1 MLHWALLIAHCTQT
15 RRTHKHTQTPCTHTH
30 RHPVHT
36 LPAHTHI
43 AYSLYTR
50 TAGINTRK
58 KEYIVYIT
66 CQSELRQKSRQI
78 KTYLVVIY
86 GNAYTPCWPAAE
98 QQNSSSAS
106 ASFRFICLHNSRPFV
121 CTAVRLSVCLLLAFL
136 SLLFP
141 HLPSPAL
148 PHSPPAQALSV
159 CVCACCCCC
168 SCAHALFR
176 ATFAFAQIKRNF
188 GNFETIFHAT
198 LFSFSLSFSLVFF
211 PSVLFSTDFTALAFV
226 LPSALHKFPSTT
238 RSKV

>member
-1 MLHWALLIAHCTQT
+1 MICFTGRCLLHTARRQGAHTS
-15 RRTHKHTQTPCTHTH
+15 TH

-36 LPAHTHI
+36 LPAHTQSP
-43 AYSLYTR
+43 YSLHTR

-66 CQSELRQKSRQI
+66 RQSELRQKSRQI

-98 QQNSSSAS
+98 QQLSSAS
-106 ASFRFICLHNSRPFV
+106 FCFICLHNSRPFV

-148 PHSPPAQALSV
+148 PHSPSARALSV
-159 CVCACCCCC
+159 CVCACCWCCCCCC

-176 ATFAFAQIKRNF
+176 ATFAQIKRNF

-198 LFSFSLSFSLVFF
+198 LFSFSLRFFSSYF
-211 PSVLFSTDFTALAFV
+211 PFCTFLY
-226 LPSALHKFPSTT
+226 
-238 RSKV
+238 

>member
-15 RRTHKHTQTPCTHTH
+15 RRTHKHTPSTHRHPVHTH

-43 AYSLYTR
+43 AYSLHTR

-66 CQSELRQKSRQI
+66 RQSELRQKSRQI

-86 GNAYTPCWPAAE
+86 GNAYTPCWPAAAE
-98 QQNSSSAS
+98 QQLSS

-148 PHSPPAQALSV
+148 PHSPPAQPLSV
-159 CVCACCCCC
+159 CVCALVVGVAAAVVPVHTPC
-168 SCAHALFR
+168 SAQHSHSHKSKEISAISKLFFTR
-176 ATFAFAQIKRNF
+176 
-188 GNFETIFHAT
+188 H
-198 LFSFSLSFSLVFF
+198 FSVF
-211 PSVLFSTDFTALAFV
+211 L
-226 LPSALHKFPSTT
+226 
-238 RSKV
+238 